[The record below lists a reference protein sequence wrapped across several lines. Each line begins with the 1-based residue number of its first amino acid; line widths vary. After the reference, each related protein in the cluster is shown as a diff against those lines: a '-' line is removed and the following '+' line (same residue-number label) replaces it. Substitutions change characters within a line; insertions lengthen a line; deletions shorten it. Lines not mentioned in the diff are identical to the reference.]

1 MQVRNIFVLVLGLAL
16 LLPIL
21 SYQVAQQRQVLAKLD
36 ADQQRLLQ
44 KSQRITTAHQQ
55 REVAVRFM
63 AEAQGFVDKAQRL
76 GVRQGEINSYKID
89 FRQLVETGRIP
100 QLLDQSRS
108 ANGRHFSPRLLEI
121 SRNGMSLSRELKE
134 RVVNAQKHR
143 NDSYRLAFAGDVL
156 VVADEK

>member
-16 LLPIL
+16 ALPVL

-36 ADQQRLLQ
+36 ADQKRLRQ
-44 KSQRITTAHQQ
+44 QHQRIATAHQQ
-55 REVAVRFM
+55 SEAAARFM
-63 AEAQGFVDKAQRL
+63 AEAQAFVNKAQRL
-76 GVRQGEINSYKID
+76 GVRQGEVNSYKID

-121 SRNGMSLSRELKE
+121 SRDGMSLSRELKE
-134 RVVNAQKHR
+134 QVVNVQKHR
-143 NDSYRLAFAGDVL
+143 KDPYRLAFSGDVL